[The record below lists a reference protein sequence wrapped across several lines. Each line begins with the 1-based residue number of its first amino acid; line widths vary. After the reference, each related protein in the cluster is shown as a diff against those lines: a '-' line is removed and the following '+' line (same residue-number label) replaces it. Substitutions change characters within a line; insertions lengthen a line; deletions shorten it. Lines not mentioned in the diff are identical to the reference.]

1 MKQQQ
6 VHCRKCITSDLPHQD
21 LAPGQPLPLILMLEG
36 DWIGEIE
43 VLESEY
49 TCPNC
54 NMGYVGDLA
63 VEQRKRFEDAC
74 EDCGII
80 YSCNTCNTE
89 VDHDTPCP
97 NGCDEETTEI
107 VNRILGGETQ

>member
-1 MKQQQ
+1 
-6 VHCRKCITSDLPHQD
+6 
-21 LAPGQPLPLILMLEG
+21 MLEG

-107 VNRILGGETQ
+107 VLRILGGETQ